1 MKNHHILFVYIM
13 LVFSL
18 VLLIFG
24 GSQLYRKLKVENSG
38 IQTEGVI
45 TEYLSKT
52 KSSQA
57 IFGNKKLVYSPSF
70 SFVTKDDF
78 NFTLNNGNYQDFKPY
93 EIGESVLLKYDI
105 DEPKNVYI
113 DNQYLWKFSSLLVT
127 IASILFVF
135 SIYELQTRIKN

>member
-13 LVFSL
+13 LVCSVILFL
-18 VLLIFG
+18 FG
-24 GSQLYRKLKVENSG
+24 GSQLYRKFKVENSG

-57 IFGNKKLVYSPSF
+57 IFGSKQLVYSPSF

-78 NFTLNNGNYQDFKPY
+78 EFTLNKGNYQDFKPY

-105 DEPKNVYI
+105 DEPKNVYL

-127 IASILFVF
+127 IAFILFVV
-135 SIYELQTRIKN
+135 SIYELHTRIKN